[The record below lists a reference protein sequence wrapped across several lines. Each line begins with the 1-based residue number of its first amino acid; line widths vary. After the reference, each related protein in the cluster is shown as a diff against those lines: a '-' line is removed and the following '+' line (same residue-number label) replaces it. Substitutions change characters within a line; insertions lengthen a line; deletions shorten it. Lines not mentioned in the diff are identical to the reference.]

1 MELKTH
7 DKGHNDCGPARI
19 CCMTVSKT
27 GKSLQYEG
35 KTFRR
40 TKGPVGCGNYFDAD
54 TNDIYW
60 ISGPKKDGTD
70 RLDWAK
76 SAPVEIDDDARREY
90 WTDIR
95 RQPERVGEKFAQPSD
110 LGE

>member
-95 RQPERVGEKFAQPSD
+95 RQPERVGEKFTQQSD
-110 LGE
+110 Q

>member
-1 MELKTH
+1 MKKRIVYMEIKSH
-7 DKGHNDCGPARI
+7 GGGYDDRGPARI

-27 GKSLQYEG
+27 GKSLHYQG
-35 KTFRR
+35 KTFQR
-40 TKGPVGCGNYFDAD
+40 TKGPAGCGNYFDAD

-70 RLDWAK
+70 RLEWAQ
-76 SAPVEIDDDARREY
+76 SAPVEIDEDARREY

-95 RQPERVGEKFAQPSD
+95 KQPERAREKLA
-110 LGE
+110 